1 MLMPTFILS
10 NNANPHHEEIHKE
23 NKKTKNKCIFKVSH
37 QIQTSLEPDIHVL
50 STFAFPWNSTI
61 QEKDESL
68 SCNFELTIQLL
79 HWLLSGKGSTCQC
92 RRLRFNPG
100 SGKIPWRR
108 EWLPTPV
115 FSPRESHRQRSLAG
129 YSPQD
134 LKESEMTEATEHAC
148 MHTYI

>member
-10 NNANPHHEEIHKE
+10 NNANPYHEEIHKE

-79 HWLLSGKGSTCQC
+79 HCH
-92 RRLRFNPG
+92 
-100 SGKIPWRR
+100 R
-108 EWLPTPV
+108 EKQV
-115 FSPRESHRQRSLAG
+115 GIF
-129 YSPQD
+129 
-134 LKESEMTEATEHAC
+134 
-148 MHTYI
+148 

>member
-115 FSPRESHRQRSLAG
+115 FSPGKPHGQSRLVG
-129 YSPQD
+129 CSPWGH
-134 LKESEMTEATEHAC
+134 KESDTT
-148 MHTYI
+148 